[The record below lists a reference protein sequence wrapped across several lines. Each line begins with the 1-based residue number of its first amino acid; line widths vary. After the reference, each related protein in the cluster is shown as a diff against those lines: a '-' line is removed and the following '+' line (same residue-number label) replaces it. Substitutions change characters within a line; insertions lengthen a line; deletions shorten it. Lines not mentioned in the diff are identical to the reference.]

1 MKGNELKINSNIR
14 AREVRIV
21 NTDSP
26 GIYSLKDALKIADS
40 LNLDLVEINCNVT
53 PSICKVI
60 DYQKYQYEQK
70 KKAKENKA
78 KQTKIETKEIRLGY
92 NIGDN
97 DLLIKQKQAIKF
109 LEAGNKVLISMFFK
123 GRTIVY
129 ADEGKLKT
137 EQFIFSLSDYS
148 EIDKVPSLEGRK
160 ITAIIRAKKK

>member
-1 MKGNELKINSNIR
+1 MNELKINSNIR

-26 GIYSLKDALKIADS
+26 GIYSLKDALKIADN
-40 LNLDLVEINCNVT
+40 LNLDLVEINCNVS

-97 DLLIKQKQAIKF
+97 DLSTKEKQAIKF
-109 LEAGNKVLISMFFK
+109 LEAGNKILISMFFK

-129 ADEGKLKT
+129 ADQGKLKM
-137 EQFIFSLSDYS
+137 EQFISNLSEYS

>member
-1 MKGNELKINSNIR
+1 MTELKINSNIR

-21 NTDSP
+21 NIDSP
-26 GIYSLKDALKIADS
+26 GIYSLKDALKIADN
-40 LNLDLVEINCNVT
+40 LNLDLVEINCNVS

-78 KQTKIETKEIRLGY
+78 KQVKIETKEIRLGY

-97 DLLIKQKQAIKF
+97 DLSTKEKQAIKF
-109 LEAGNKVLISMFFK
+109 LEAGNKILISMFFK

-129 ADEGKLKT
+129 ADQGKLKM
-137 EQFIFSLSDYS
+137 EQFISNLSEYS

-160 ITAIIRAKKK
+160 IIAIIRAKKK

>member
-1 MKGNELKINSNIR
+1 MKVNELKINSNIR

-21 NTDSP
+21 NTDNP

-40 LNLDLVEINCNVT
+40 LNLDLVEINCNVS

-78 KQTKIETKEIRLGY
+78 KQAKIETKEIRLGY
-92 NIGDN
+92 NIGVN
-97 DLLIKQKQAIKF
+97 DFLTKQKQAIKF
-109 LEAGNKVLISMFFK
+109 LETGNKVLISMFFK

-129 ADEGKLKT
+129 VDEGKLKM
-137 EQFIFSLSDYS
+137 EQFISNLSDYS
-148 EIDKVPSLEGRK
+148 EIDKAPLLEGRK

>member
-1 MKGNELKINSNIR
+1 MKVNELKINSNIR

-21 NTDSP
+21 NTDNP

-40 LNLDLVEINCNVT
+40 LNLDLVEINCNVS

-92 NIGDN
+92 NIGYN
-97 DLLIKQKQAIKF
+97 DLLTKQKQAIKF
-109 LEAGNKVLISMFFK
+109 LETGNKVLISMFFK

-129 ADEGKLKT
+129 VDEGKLKM
-137 EQFIFSLSDYS
+137 EQFISNLSDYS
-148 EIDKVPSLEGRK
+148 EIDKAPLLEGRK